1 MKIAAI
7 TLAAATAL
15 LVGGVAQASDKISD
29 VDYLK
34 ANRCKGLAAS
44 IDGVVDETALASF
57 VKESRGAR
65 PNYIVERGDA
75 EFQRA
80 RKEARSEDRK
90 ARLTAELTGPCQA
103 FLGGESSMAK
113 QGSASDVVNQ

>member
-1 MKIAAI
+1 MKVAAI
-7 TLAAATAL
+7 TLAAATVL
-15 LVGGVAQASDKISD
+15 FVGGAAQASEKVSD

-44 IDGVVDETALASF
+44 IDGVVDEAALASF
-57 VKESRGAR
+57 VKGARGAR
-65 PNYIVERGDA
+65 ANYIIERGDA

-80 RKEARSEDRK
+80 RKEARSDDRK